1 VLIMH
6 RRHESILAP
15 TASARSAQAGF
26 TLVELLVTLAITVL
40 LMVAVLATFDFNGRI
55 ARVQTNVSEMQQSL
69 RISQDDLVRMVRMAG
84 RGNLPPSDATHPYP
98 EGIAFAV
105 KEDAGG
111 ANLVAGDDSTR
122 VLAGT
127 DVLTIRGVFS
137 TLYQANTAGA
147 LALNPAVAP
156 TTGTLVLSP
165 NTPGG
170 AVQDLQ
176 PLKTLIASSTKPEAL
191 LLVSANDDSV
201 YAVVELDPAM
211 STANAD
217 GTVTLN
223 FKISGG
229 TYTADFLKLT
239 FSGAFPADFK
249 SAAYAGILEEHRYY
263 VREEH
268 AVASDLNS
276 DLTPKLARG
285 RFYPGTNTPWQAVAS
300 NARLDLADNILDL
313 QVALGFDSSFGGAF
327 ADDADFIGQDD
338 QLLETADGKSD
349 DWLLNASPDTAVGAG
364 AALQYLRVTTLARA
378 DRRDHD
384 YQAPLLPARVED
396 HAYGTSA
403 AANTSAQRMYRRRL
417 TRTVIDL
424 RNL

>member
-1 VLIMH
+1 MH
-6 RRHESILAP
+6 RRHESLPAP
-15 TASARSAQAGF
+15 TASAQAGF

-55 ARVQTNVSEMQQSL
+55 ARVQTNVADMQQSL

-147 LALNPAVAP
+147 LALDPAVGP

-170 AVQDLQ
+170 ATQDLQ
-176 PLKTLIASSTKPEAL
+176 PLKTLITTIPTNTKPEAL

-201 YAVVELDPAM
+201 YAVVELRPAD
-211 STANAD
+211 STVNAD
-217 GTVTLN
+217 GTVTLH
-223 FKISGG
+223 FTISGG
-229 TYTADFLKLT
+229 TYTADFLKLS
-239 FSGAFPADFK
+239 SGGGFPADFK
-249 SAAYAGILEEHRYY
+249 SAAYAGLLEEHRYY

-268 AVASDLNS
+268 AVPGDLTS

-349 DWLLNASPDTAVGAG
+349 DWLLNASPDTAVGAT

-403 AANTSAQRMYRRRL
+403 DANTAAQRMYRRRL
-417 TRTVIDL
+417 TQTVIDL